1 MAGGEDAKPLRGILK
16 RAIERKKIQQRMT
29 LRAASLREYE
39 QKMAKS
45 VRCVARPD
53 TRVPHT
59 THGTTRH
66 TTRHTT
72 HGCWRVLTCAGRW
85 DLTEAQQ
92 VKESERER
100 IEQEKND
107 LERRARDDRSS
118 LVKLVL
124 EIQRRELEDRKHL
137 EEKRKQERQKV
148 RTLLAT
154 VRRTRRA
161 LV

>member
-1 MAGGEDAKPLRGILK
+1 M
-16 RAIERKKIQQRMT
+16 
-29 LRAASLREYE
+29 
-39 QKMAKS
+39 
-45 VRCVARPD
+45 
-53 TRVPHT
+53 
-59 THGTTRH
+59 
-66 TTRHTT
+66 
-72 HGCWRVLTCAGRW
+72 
-85 DLTEAQQ
+85 TEAQQ